1 MPEQRRNERDL
12 VLAPNE
18 FAFISDETKGNINV
32 YVGPYKTSLADTD
45 QPVVFDP
52 RTKRFEQRSLKDAV
66 QIFNI
71 APEGWY
77 TILKNPARDNHQPK
91 IGTVNNLSE
100 LNIGRKINIPGPID
114 FPLWPGQMARVVR
127 GHHLRSN
134 QYIIARVYDVD
145 AARQSWSEA
154 VMTPQTEGG
163 DGNEEE
169 TKALKPS
176 TEPPPELTMG
186 ELLIIKGT
194 DVSFYI
200 PPTGIEVVAEGDL
213 TSNKERT
220 YRFVRDAVTL
230 ERLEYCIL
238 LDEDGN
244 KRFVRGPAVVFPKPT
259 EHFLQKKNTKGEKTR
274 KFRAIELN
282 PQMGIYVKVIADYDK
297 HKAGDELFITGKDT
311 KIYYPREEHAII
323 KYADE
328 EIHYAITIPAGEA
341 RYVLNKVTGDVE
353 LIKGPAMFLPDP
365 RTQVIVRRVLPPRLV
380 ELMYP
385 GNQEALDLNIQL
397 SELKEALNLD
407 EHQHVTRGMV
417 TGPPV
422 VGAASAYAVS
432 ASAMPAGVTAD
443 DLSWMASDAEEE
455 KVRVQRLM
463 RQRAAKGF
471 AGDDFDRKTEY
482 TPPRT
487 IQLDTKYE
495 GAVRMNIWTG
505 YAVQIVSATGSRRI
519 VVGPATVLLSYDET
533 PEVIELSR
541 GVPKE
546 DKNLKKTV
554 YLRCRNNKVSD
565 MITAETKDRVNVN
578 IVVSYRVNF
587 EGEPEKWFEVE
598 NYVKFMTDHCR
609 SMIRNNVKQIGIEAF
624 DADSIAIVRD
634 TILGI
639 PGEDGKRTG
648 RQFEENGMR
657 IYDVEVLEV
666 AIGDPTIQSL
676 LRKTQHKSVQQALE
690 IAEKERSLDIVK
702 RSESL
707 DREGMAVQH
716 ETTLIRAS
724 LKLETI
730 AKELELNMSQ
740 LRSKIDFETSQR
752 KAELAAQDDIE
763 SIHTAELIR
772 EKNAELQQMEFD
784 RQRLQ
789 MAIDDLSARKDA
801 WVAKAQAISPK
812 LVEALQG
819 FIDKDIAARVG
830 EALGPLSL
838 LGGDSA
844 ADILNKVLTG
854 SRLEGVFR
862 GNGGDGPARLSDGSE
877 APDGMPTPRKTK
889 GKTPRQRT

>member
-1 MPEQRRNERDL
+1 
-12 VLAPNE
+12 
-18 FAFISDETKGNINV
+18 
-32 YVGPYKTSLADTD
+32 
-45 QPVVFDP
+45 
-52 RTKRFEQRSLKDAV
+52 
-66 QIFNI
+66 
-71 APEGWY
+71 
-77 TILKNPARDNHQPK
+77 
-91 IGTVNNLSE
+91 
-100 LNIGRKINIPGPID
+100 
-114 FPLWPGQMARVVR
+114 
-127 GHHLRSN
+127 
-134 QYIIARVYDVD
+134 
-145 AARQSWSEA
+145 
-154 VMTPQTEGG
+154 
-163 DGNEEE
+163 
-169 TKALKPS
+169 
-176 TEPPPELTMG
+176 MG

-259 EHFLQKKNTKGEKTR
+259 EHFLKKKNAKGERTR

-323 KYADE
+323 KYANE
-328 EIHYAITIPAGEA
+328 EIHYAITVPAGEA

-353 LIKGPAMFLPDP
+353 LVKGPAMFLPDP
-365 RTQVIVRRVLPPRLV
+365 RTQVIVRRVLPPKLV

-385 GNQEALDLNIQL
+385 GNQEALNMNIQL
-397 SELKEALNLD
+397 GELKSALNLD

-417 TGPPV
+417 TGAAP
-422 VGAASAYAVS
+422 VGAYASSVM
-432 ASAMPAGVTAD
+432 ASNLMPDGVTQD
-443 DLSWMASDAEEE
+443 DLSWMASDAEDE
-455 KVRVQRLM
+455 KIRVQRLL

-519 VVGPATVLLSYDET
+519 VAGPANVLLSYDET

-541 GVPKE
+541 GMPKD
-546 DKNLKKTV
+546 DKQLKRTV

-565 MITAETKDRVNVN
+565 MISVETKDRVTVN
-578 IVVSYRVNF
+578 IAVSYRVNF

-609 SMIRNNVKQIGIEAF
+609 SMIRNQAKQIGIEAF
-624 DADSIAIVRD
+624 DADSIAIVRN
-634 TILGI
+634 TILGVTD
-639 PGEDGKRTG
+639 ENGKRTG
-648 RQFEENGMR
+648 RVFEENGMR

-666 AIGDPTIQSL
+666 TIGDPSIQTL
-676 LRKTQHKSVQQALE
+676 LRQTQHKSVKQTLE
-690 IAEKERSLDIVK
+690 IAEKERSLEIVQ
-702 RSESL
+702 RSEAL
-707 DREGMAVQH
+707 DREAMAVQH
-716 ETTLIRAS
+716 ETTMVRAS

-730 AKELELNMSQ
+730 AKELELRMNE
-740 LRSKIDFETSQR
+740 LRSRITHDEAER
-752 KAELAAQDDIE
+752 KAELASQDDIE
-763 SIHTAELIR
+763 TIHTAELIR
-772 EKNAELQQMEFD
+772 EKNEALQRMEFD
-784 RQRLQ
+784 QKRLQ
-789 MAIDDLSARKDA
+789 MAIDDLNARKDA
-801 WVAKAQAISPK
+801 WVAKAGAISPK

-819 FIDKDIAARVG
+819 FTDKDVAARVG
-830 EALGPLSL
+830 EALGPLTL

-844 ADILNKVLTG
+844 AEILNNVLKGTK
-854 SRLEGVFR
+854 LEGVFGK
-862 GNGGDGPARLSDGSE
+862 GNGSDGPARLTDGGD
-877 APDGMPTPRKTK
+877 APPATSGPSSKRK
-889 GKTPRQRT
+889 PSRQRT